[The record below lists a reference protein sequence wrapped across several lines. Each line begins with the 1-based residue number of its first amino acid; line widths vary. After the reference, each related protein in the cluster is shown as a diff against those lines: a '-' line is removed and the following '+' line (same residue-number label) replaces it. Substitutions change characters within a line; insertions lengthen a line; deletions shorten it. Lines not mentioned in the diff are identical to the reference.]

1 MIPRPPSS
9 TRTDT
14 LFPYTTLFRSPGV
27 HHHRLRN
34 GAYLHRRDRAT
45 GGYRPADAKRPGP
58 GPRTGAD
65 SDGRGGGAD
74 TAPVSAGQADPDRL
88 PIRRRALL
96 QRPGP
101 AARRGGPDLWID
113 DGRGRGDGRA
123 YRGTN
128 RSLCHADRGP
138 GAEHALS
145 HPHRRDR
152 RAGGA
157 RRHIGDRAVADPDD
171 PARILAVAAPP

>member
-65 SDGRGGGAD
+65 SDGAGGGAD
-74 TAPVSAGQADPDRL
+74 TAPVSAGPADPDRL
-88 PIRRRALL
+88 PIRPPAIF

-101 AARRGGPDLWID
+101 AARRGGPELWHP
-113 DGRGRGDGRA
+113 DGRVSRYATGEP
-123 YRGTN
+123 GTH
-128 RSLCHADRGP
+128 RTPSHASPRPGP
-138 GAEHALS
+138 KAALTQP
-145 HPHRRDR
+145 PH
-152 RAGGA
+152 
-157 RRHIGDRAVADPDD
+157 
-171 PARILAVAAPP
+171 